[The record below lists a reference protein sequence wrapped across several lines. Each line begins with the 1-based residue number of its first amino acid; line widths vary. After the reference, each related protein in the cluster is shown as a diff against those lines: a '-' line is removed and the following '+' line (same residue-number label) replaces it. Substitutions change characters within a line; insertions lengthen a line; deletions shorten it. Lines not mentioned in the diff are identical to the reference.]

1 MHIESHAEIRQLRA
15 ALRDLVAVSTI
26 PAAWVGREP
35 ADIAASLA
43 DVLLGSLGLDFSF
56 VRLCDPNGGDEVEA
70 TRGNGWSRFPEWL
83 AGHLAHGAFSSKEI
97 VRDIGRGAQPFRG
110 IVIPIGVNAEGG
122 LTAAACGR
130 ADFPNEIDQLLL
142 SVAANHA
149 AAAFQDA
156 RRRDELDA
164 KVAEL
169 REARG
174 NLEMKVAER
183 TADLQRSEAY
193 LAEAQRVS
201 HTGSFGWSVSSGLI
215 YWSDETFRILE
226 CDHHEPTAEFV
237 LQRTHPEDRAF
248 VQETLDCVARD
259 RKAFDFEHRL
269 LMPDGSVKFVR
280 VVGHPSIEVE
290 SGNFEFV
297 GAVMDVTESK
307 QAEQK
312 FRGLLEAAP
321 DAMIVMN
328 RQGKIVLVNA
338 QVEKL
343 FRYRRQ
349 ELLAQ
354 EIEILVPKRF
364 LGRHS
369 ENRRRFFD
377 QPRVRPMGAGLELYG
392 RRKDGTEFPVEISLS
407 PLETEEGTL
416 VSAAIRDI
424 TERKRADEAL
434 RRSEAYLAEGQK
446 LTHTGSWAANI
457 LTREIL
463 HSSEEHSRLYGFDCN
478 TGLPSFEELYQRVH
492 PDDRARLIA
501 EFEAASRAGTDVN
514 VHYRIVLPDGSTK
527 FVQAIGHPAF
537 KPSGEIGEL
546 VGILMDVTERKRAE
560 EESERLRQLE
570 ADLAHVNRVSMLGE
584 LAASLSHE
592 LKQPIAAA
600 VTNANTCLR
609 WLRRDQPDIER
620 ASNAVTR
627 IVEDGKRAAEII
639 DGLRSFYKQGAPGER
654 ELIDVNEVIR
664 EMLVLLRSE
673 ADRYSI
679 PMRIDLAADLPR
691 VSADRVPLQQVL
703 LNLMLNGIE
712 AMKASGGELT
722 IKSQLGNDG
731 QLLMSMSD
739 NGVGLPCENADQI
752 FNPFF
757 TTKPQGSGMGLAISR
772 SIVESHGGR
781 LWATANSGGGATFH
795 FTLPTAAEVVK
806 ECATGG

>member
-1 MHIESHAEIRQLRA
+1 
-15 ALRDLVAVSTI
+15 
-26 PAAWVGREP
+26 
-35 ADIAASLA
+35 
-43 DVLLGSLGLDFSF
+43 
-56 VRLCDPNGGDEVEA
+56 
-70 TRGNGWSRFPEWL
+70 
-83 AGHLAHGAFSSKEI
+83 
-97 VRDIGRGAQPFRG
+97 
-110 IVIPIGVNAEGG
+110 
-122 LTAAACGR
+122 
-130 ADFPNEIDQLLL
+130 
-142 SVAANHA
+142 
-149 AAAFQDA
+149 
-156 RRRDELDA
+156 
-164 KVAEL
+164 
-169 REARG
+169 
-174 NLEMKVAER
+174 
-183 TADLQRSEAY
+183 
-193 LAEAQRVS
+193 
-201 HTGSFGWSVSSGLI
+201 
-215 YWSDETFRILE
+215 
-226 CDHHEPTAEFV
+226 
-237 LQRTHPEDRAF
+237 
-248 VQETLDCVARD
+248 
-259 RKAFDFEHRL
+259 
-269 LMPDGSVKFVR
+269 MPDGSVKFVR
-280 VVGHPSIEVE
+280 VVGHPSVEVE

-364 LGRHS
+364 LDRHS

-446 LTHTGSWAANI
+446 LTHTGSWAGNI
-457 LTREIL
+457 LTRQIL

-546 VGILMDVTERKRAE
+546 VGILMDVTDRKRAE

-600 VTNANTCLR
+600 VINADTCLR

-627 IVEDGKRAAEII
+627 IVEGGKRAAEII
-639 DGLRSFYKQGAPGER
+639 DRLRSFYKQGAPAER

-679 PMRIDLAADLPR
+679 PMRVDLAADLPR
-691 VSADRVPLQQVL
+691 VCADRVPLQQVL

-712 AMKASGGELT
+712 AMKDSGGELT